1 MRGIRQPF
9 LLACAV
15 CSLQPAVASAGM
27 PSVSFTEVARL
38 RLEVIS
44 FFLVGLLL
52 SAGALQLIW
61 YWLRRDFT
69 WLPKLGY
76 FGSLGIVVL
85 WGLLFVV
92 VLTMISGARELMT
105 PGAWEK
111 DGATYKLSKPAE
123 KTDDAPPIAAR
134 SIHLLSLG
142 NALRQWAEK
151 NDNQLPTAA
160 QVSEINES
168 LWSVPD
174 LPGTRYLY
182 VPGVTLADQKR
193 IIAYEP
199 QVSRGDALAVT
210 AGGELVQLPYE
221 KLLARVRTERAAATA
236 PASTSP
242 TPNAAEDTP

>member
-1 MRGIRQPF
+1 MRRVLRPV
-9 LLACAV
+9 LVASVACL
-15 CSLQPAVASAGM
+15 LQPAVAWAGM
-27 PSVSFTEVARL
+27 PAVSFTEVSRL

-44 FFLVGLLL
+44 FFLLGLLL

-61 YWLRRDFT
+61 YRLRRDFA
-69 WLPKLGY
+69 WMPRLGY

-111 DGATYKLSKPAE
+111 DGATYKLSKLDN

-134 SIHLLSLG
+134 SLQLLSLG
-142 NALRQWAEK
+142 NALRQWAER
-151 NDNQLPTAA
+151 NDNQLPSATQAG
-160 QVSEINES
+160 EINES
-168 LWSVPD
+168 LWSVPG
-174 LPGTRYLY
+174 LPGTCYLY
-182 VPGVTLADQKR
+182 VPGGNLGSPQR

-199 QVSRGDALAVT
+199 QVNGGDALAVT

-221 KLLARVRTERAAATA
+221 SLLVRVRTERAAATA
-236 PASTSP
+236 PTSN
-242 TPNAAEDTP
+242 TVEDSP

>member
-1 MRGIRQPF
+1 MRWFWRPV
-9 LLACAV
+9 LLAGVLCG
-15 CSLQPAVASAGM
+15 LQPAIASAGM
-27 PSVSFTEVARL
+27 PSVSFTEVSRL

-69 WLPKLGY
+69 WLPRLGY
-76 FGSLGIVVL
+76 FGSLGVVVL

-123 KTDDAPPIAAR
+123 KSDVASPIVAR
-134 SIHLLSLG
+134 SVQLLSLG
-142 NALRQWAEK
+142 NALRQWAER
-151 NDNQLPTAA
+151 NDKQLPSADQA
-160 QVSEINES
+160 GEINDS
-168 LWSVPD
+168 LWSVPG

-182 VPGVTLADQKR
+182 VPGATLADQRR

-199 QVSRGDALAVT
+199 QVNGGDALAVT

-221 KLLARVRTERAAATA
+221 ELLARVRTERAAATA
-236 PASTSP
+236 PAPSV
-242 TPNAAEDTP
+242 AEDSP